1 MFISLV
7 RFPTAF
13 ADRQKE
19 EFLMEVMFLSRRM
32 HESVPIRNQH
42 TSTWRDWQS
51 AAVGQSLL
59 SAQGKVGANRWIWFG
74 DWMTNRRLIRRLHYQ
89 RDPAVSNVHLSSFW
103 DIAKYEQQE
112 WLYWICTS
120 FWQGKDKK
128 TCFAFDCTIFHA
140 STSEKMSRKKL
151 LLGFFKKIRFK
162 LQVYSVGLLNFFLQI
177 QDQER
182 IGLYSK

>member
-59 SAQGKVGANRWIWFG
+59 STQGKVGANRWIWFG
-74 DWMTNRRLIRRLHYQ
+74 DWMTNRRLIWRLHYQ
-89 RDPAVSNVHLSSFW
+89 RDPAVSNLHLSSFW
-103 DIAKYEQQE
+103 DIAKYKQQE
-112 WLYWICTS
+112 WLHWTCAS

-140 STSEKMSRKKL
+140 GMSEKMCGQNCFCVVVVFL
-151 LLGFFKKIRFK
+151 VFF
-162 LQVYSVGLLNFFLQI
+162 
-177 QDQER
+177 
-182 IGLYSK
+182 